1 MIAGRTDADVVII
14 GAGIIGTAIAYHLAR
29 HQAHRKAPYRP
40 QVTVV
45 ESGDIASGS
54 SGACDGLVFLQSKKP
69 GIHLEL
75 AMESR
80 RRFHR
85 LAQDLPVPIEY
96 ISTGG
101 MVVAESEA
109 EMAAM
114 AQFVEAQQAIGLD
127 VTLLNA
133 DGARRLEPHLS
144 AKIAGATHSP
154 LDGQV
159 NPIALTL
166 GFARGAMARGV
177 QFLTGTRAHGIETSA
192 GRVSAVVT
200 NAGRIDT
207 DLVVN
212 AAGAHAAEIG
222 ALVGLTVPVKPRRGQ
237 IIVTE
242 AHPPLVRRCM
252 ISSKY
257 IAAKYD
263 PKLAKGDGG
272 GISIEQTENGNFLLG
287 STREFVGFDKGTTI
301 DGLHRIAAK
310 TARILPVLEGLK
322 VIRAF
327 AGLRPFTPDG
337 LPILGPV
344 AAVPGFV
351 MAAGHEGDGIAL
363 SPITGALIAQI
374 IATGRSEIP
383 LDTFR
388 LERFAPL
395 DQETEV
401 AHG

>member
-1 MIAGRTDADVVII
+1 MTPSRTDVVII

-29 HQAHRKAPYRP
+29 PQVRP
-40 QVTVV
+40 RLQVTVV

-85 LAQDLPVPIEY
+85 LARDLPIPIEY
-96 ISTGG
+96 KSTGG
-101 MVVAESEA
+101 MVVAETEA

-114 AQFVEAQQAIGLD
+114 AQYVDAQQAIGLD
-127 VTLLNA
+127 VTLLDT

-144 AKIAGATHSP
+144 PKIAGASHSP

-166 GFARGAMARGV
+166 GFARGAVDRGV
-177 QFLTGTRAHGIETSA
+177 RILTGTRARGIETSA
-192 GRVSAVVT
+192 GRVSAVAT
-200 NAGRIDT
+200 SAGRINT

-212 AAGAHAAEIG
+212 AAGAHAAAIA
-222 ALVGLTVPVKPRRGQ
+222 ALAGLRVPVKPRRGQ

-242 AHPPLVRRCM
+242 AHPPLVGRCM
-252 ISSKY
+252 ISAKY
-257 IAAKYD
+257 IAAKFD
-263 PKLAKGDGG
+263 PELAKGDGG

-287 STREFVGFDKGTTI
+287 STREFAGFDKSTTI
-301 DGLHRIAAK
+301 EGLHRIAAK
-310 TARILPVLEGLK
+310 TTRIIPALDRLQ

-363 SPITGALIAQI
+363 APITGALIAQT

-388 LERFAPL
+388 LERFSAL
-395 DQETEV
+395 ERAAEV

>member
-1 MIAGRTDADVVII
+1 MRTGRTDADVVII
-14 GAGIIGTAIAYHLAR
+14 GAGIIGSAIAYHLAR
-29 HQAHRKAPYRP
+29 LQARHRTRHRLR
-40 QVTVV
+40 VTVV
-45 ESGDIASGS
+45 ESGGIASGS

-96 ISTGG
+96 SPTGG

-114 AQFVEAQQAIGLD
+114 AQYVDAQQAIGLD
-127 VTLLNA
+127 VTLLEA
-133 DGARRLEPHLS
+133 EGARRLEPNLS
-144 AKIAGATHSP
+144 PKIAGATHSP

-166 GFARGAMARGV
+166 GFAQGAVARGV
-177 QFLTGTRAHGIETSA
+177 RFLTGTRARGIETSA

-200 NAGRIDT
+200 SRGRIKT

-212 AAGAHAAEIG
+212 AAGAHAADIG
-222 ALVGLTVPVKPRRGQ
+222 ALVGLRVPVKPRRGQ

-242 AHPPLVRRCM
+242 AHPSLVRRCL
-252 ISSKY
+252 ISAKY
-257 IAAKYD
+257 IAAKFD
-263 PKLAKGDGG
+263 PVLAKGDGG
-272 GISIEQTENGNFLLG
+272 GISIEQTENGNLLLG
-287 STREFVGFDKGTTI
+287 STREFVGFDKRTTM

-310 TARILPVLEGLK
+310 TARIIPALERLQ

-344 AAVPGFV
+344 GAVPGFV

-363 SPITGALIAQI
+363 APITGALIAQI

-388 LERFAPL
+388 LERFSAL
-395 DQETEV
+395 EGQAAV